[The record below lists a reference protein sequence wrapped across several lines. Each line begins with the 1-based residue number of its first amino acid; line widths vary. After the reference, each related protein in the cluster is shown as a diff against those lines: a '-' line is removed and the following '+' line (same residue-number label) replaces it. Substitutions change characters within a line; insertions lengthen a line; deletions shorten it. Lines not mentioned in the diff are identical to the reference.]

1 MSLGPINTGVNK
13 LFELNFVLHLITTQI
28 SNIYDTRL
36 NDFWLPSGF
45 IYNLFWKILHLS
57 TLVFNSSTEISPVF
71 VKLKESLMN
80 K

>member
-57 TLVFNSSTEISPVF
+57 TLVFNSSTKISSVF